1 MSAGNWPGHHNADG
15 QPMCTCRAPRELLY
29 VDSALHAGFSLLVFL
44 NADVHSI
51 WVYYRISKVRA
62 AKTGLLSPVSGW
74 QATKL

>member
-15 QPMCTCRAPRELLY
+15 QPMCTCRAPGELLY

-51 WVYYRISKVRA
+51 LM
-62 AKTGLLSPVSGW
+62 GLLPDFKGTCGKNWFAVTREWLAGN
-74 QATKL
+74 